1 MGKTILVIL
10 TAALGVWMIFIAL
23 QIKQGGKP
31 QYGSIGQRIRYEDAV
46 SQTLYLEK
54 TRRYH
59 LMIGLGF
66 VGVALGAWLIT
77 KPTIVLFL
85 YLIYA
90 AGINFARAHI
100 ENLLMETDFDSEER
114 S

>member
-1 MGKTILVIL
+1 MGKIILVIL
-10 TAALGVWMIFIAL
+10 TAALGIWMIYIAL

-31 QYGSIGQRIRYEDAV
+31 QYGSIGQRIRYEDAA
-46 SQTLYLEK
+46 SQTLFLKK

-59 LMIGLGF
+59 LIIGLGF
-66 VGVALGAWLIT
+66 VGVALAAWLIS
-77 KPTIVLFL
+77 KPVVVLFL

-100 ENLLMETDFDSEER
+100 ENQLLETDIDTEAR